1 MQSKSEHF
9 FFRMQHFHMSGC
21 SRSADTQ
28 QIIFKMFIFHR
39 YCVINSCLEMQ
50 RRKNRIDKLSW
61 IIKTT
66 TTFFNLHFRLLV
78 WCLLMMLTL
87 ILLLFFCFYFCSAP
101 IAQQNCI
108 FKRMKILTYAHGSI
122 WCSSKSI
129 QSNGHGFPLH
139 FKRYIQIKHRRKKWS
154 RITFE

>member
-39 YCVINSCLEMQ
+39 YCVINSCPEMQ

-108 FKRMKILTYAHGSI
+108 FKRMKILTYAHGTSDAALNHFNPMDMVFHYI
-122 WCSSKSI
+122 SSATFKSNI
-129 QSNGHGFPLH
+129 DGKNGAA
-139 FKRYIQIKHRRKKWS
+139 
-154 RITFE
+154 